1 HQGVSQREEA
11 QAQTDAVSAEAD
23 REAARQALVSL
34 NVDART
40 IENIRRCR
48 AVVRV
53 DAIIRSPIAGTVA
66 EKLITPGQL
75 LQAGTTPCFTVAD
88 LSRVWVMAQIFDPDL
103 SSVSVGD
110 TAAVEAGGGSS
121 HLAGTVDNIPA
132 LVSPDTRSVVARLV
146 VENPGDSLKKQ
157 MYVRVAIK

>member
-88 LSRVWVMAQIFDPDL
+88 LSRVWVMAQVFGSDL
-103 SSVSVGD
+103 ESVRVGD
-110 TAAVEAGGGSS
+110 QAEVVTGIGSKDFS
-121 HLAGTVDNIPA
+121 GSVDNISA
-132 LVSPDTRSVVARLV
+132 LVD
-146 VENPGDSLKKQ
+146 
-157 MYVRVAIK
+157 